1 MPNKP
6 LISIITIN
14 YNDKVGLER
23 TLKSVTNQTY
33 QDFEYIVIDGG
44 STDGSKE
51 LIEQYNDKINFWISE
66 PDKGVY
72 NAMNKGILKA
82 NGEYLLFLNSGDEFY
97 NLNVL
102 KENLKFI
109 HTHDLIY
116 FNINVVGEQD
126 NYIKKYPSKISFSYL
141 YNDTLPHPAT
151 FIKKSLFEKI
161 GLYDE
166 HFKIVSDWKFFILVL
181 VKYNATYQYVDAV
194 FSIFYFDGISS
205 RKENLE
211 LLLAERKQV
220 LYNEFPLIIND
231 YSNINQQ
238 KLLVQELKMNRILK
252 LFRKLG
258 FVKIIDKL

>member
-1 MPNKP
+1 MPNKT
-6 LISIITIN
+6 LISLITIN
-14 YNDKVGLER
+14 YNDKIGLER

-51 LIEQYNDKINFWISE
+51 IIEQYSNKINYWISE
-66 PDKGVY
+66 PDNGVY

-82 NGEYLLFLNSGDEFY
+82 NGEYLLFINSGDELY
-97 NLNVL
+97 NLEVL

-109 HTHDLIY
+109 HTHDLVY
-116 FNINVVGEQD
+116 FNINVVGEID

-141 YNDTLPHPAT
+141 YRDTLPHPAT

-166 HFKIVSDWKFFILVL
+166 HFKIVSDWKFFILAL
-181 VKYNATYQYVDAV
+181 VKYNVTYQYVDAV
-194 FSIFYFDGISS
+194 FSKFYFDGISS
-205 RKENLE
+205 NKENLE
-211 LLLAERKQV
+211 ILLAEREQV
-220 LYNEFPLIIND
+220 LNQEFPLIIKD
-231 YSNINQQ
+231 YNHINQQ
-238 KLLVQELKMNRILK
+238 KLLIQELKMNRILK

-258 FVKIIDKL
+258 FLKIIDKL